1 MVENFIP
8 LQAAAGAGQGWSSM
22 IMIVLLIAIFY
33 FLMNLIMIVLLIAI
47 FYFFMIRPQQKKQ
60 KEIRKFRESLR
71 KGDRVITAGGILGKI
86 KEVKDNT
93 MMISVSPD
101 VVLEVDKGSI
111 YPSAADAQQEQ
122 AAKEK
127 A

>member
-33 FLMNLIMIVLLIAI
+33 FL
-47 FYFFMIRPQQKKQ
+47 MIRPQQKKQ

-122 AAKEK
+122 AAK
-127 A
+127 

>member
-33 FLMNLIMIVLLIAI
+33 FL
-47 FYFFMIRPQQKKQ
+47 MIRPQQKKQ

-86 KEVKDNT
+86 K

>member
-1 MVENFIP
+1 
-8 LQAAAGAGQGWSSM
+8 
-22 IMIVLLIAIFY
+22 
-33 FLMNLIMIVLLIAI
+33 
-47 FYFFMIRPQQKKQ
+47 
-60 KEIRKFRESLR
+60 
-71 KGDRVITAGGILGKI
+71 
-86 KEVKDNT
+86 

>member
-33 FLMNLIMIVLLIAI
+33 FL
-47 FYFFMIRPQQKKQ
+47 MIRPQQKKQ

-122 AAKEK
+122 AVKEK

>member
-8 LQAAAGAGQGWSSM
+8 LQASGDATGSGWSSM

-33 FLMNLIMIVLLIAI
+33 FLM
-47 FYFFMIRPQQKKQ
+47 IRPQQKKQ
-60 KEIRKFRESLR
+60 KEIRKFRENLK

-86 KEVKDNT
+86 KEIKDNT

-101 VVLEVDKGSI
+101 VVIEIDKGSI

-122 AAKEK
+122 QASK
-127 A
+127 

>member
-33 FLMNLIMIVLLIAI
+33 FL
-47 FYFFMIRPQQKKQ
+47 MIRPQQKKQ

-93 MMISVSPD
+93 MMSSVSPD